1 MKKLSLLSSVMLALC
16 VNAQT
21 PNYVPSSGLVA
32 WWGFTGNANDSSGN
46 NNNLTVTSAT
56 LTTDRNGV
64 ANAAYSFN
72 GTSSY
77 LTNNAL
83 SYSFSQTGTHSI
95 SFWIKK
101 TGNTEGV
108 ALMSG
113 SNTASNFIWLLQCDT
128 SKAVYGTN
136 KQGQSW
142 TWLNGPNYSITQW
155 EHYVAVY
162 NNQSMQL
169 YKNGVSIGTTTNT
182 YTSTT
187 QASLPIY
194 IGRAISGGYIA
205 ANLDDI
211 GIWSRA
217 LTATEISQLYSATL
231 STNEVKSQLISGSIA
246 PNPAIDYIQSNFD
259 IKGAKP
265 YKIIDMN
272 GRILSEGNISA
283 EEKINISHLTKG
295 VYFLEIESVK
305 KLKFIKQ

>member
-56 LTTDRNGV
+56 LTADRNGV

-169 YKNGVSIGTTTNT
+169 YKNGVSIGTMTNT

-217 LTATEISQLYSATL
+217 LTATEISQLYSAIL

-246 PNPAIDYIQSNFD
+246 PNPAIDYIQINFD

-283 EEKINISHLTKG
+283 EEKIDISHLTQG
-295 VYFLEIESVK
+295 TYFLEIESVK